1 MRLGYIC
8 IKEQLMKRE
17 FLNLKE
23 NKVGHMRFVRS
34 KGRENYIVKIVEKLM
49 LLKRLKD
56 NGGKLHRS
64 HFLSIQ
70 KL

>member
-1 MRLGYIC
+1 
-8 IKEQLMKRE
+8 
-17 FLNLKE
+17 
-23 NKVGHMRFVRS
+23 MRFVRS